1 MNRKAV
7 VVIALAIEGV
17 LFCLYL
23 GWAWWRG
30 AGTAQLFGGD
40 WALSALYGAIGGLLL
55 LGVNLTL
62 FEAVAPRYPRFDQ
75 CRRFKEEYII
85 PLARMLR
92 PIDALVVSAA
102 AGIGEEFFFRGVLQ
116 VEIGVLLSS
125 IIFAAVHFG
134 PAIRQYSLV
143 ALIYFL
149 VSLYFAAIYS
159 VTQDLWAVALA
170 HGLYDFLVILFI
182 RRQERL

>member
-1 MNRKAV
+1 MNRKAI
-7 VVIALAIEGV
+7 VVIALAIEGA
-17 LFCLYL
+17 LFGSYL
-23 GWAWWRG
+23 GWAYWRG
-30 AGTAQLFGGD
+30 LGLTQVLSGNWAFSAAYGVFGG
-40 WALSALYGAIGGLLL
+40 ILL

-62 FEAVAPRYPRFDQ
+62 FEVVAPRYPRLDQ

-116 VEIGVLLSS
+116 VEIGILLSS

-134 PAIRQYSLV
+134 PAVRQYSLV

-159 VTQDLWAVALA
+159 VSQDLWAVALA
-170 HGLYDFLVILFI
+170 HGIYDFLVIIFI